1 MVKNDPNIPDFL
13 TEKKSILLFLGSVF
27 LFAVIFIAIY
37 KPAGYMRTDEALS
50 HWNTYIYTAIQVV
63 TGFVILVV
71 SRILLYWFA
80 KKHRLKRHY
89 YLFWLFG
96 EVVFI
101 ILILTLLAVL
111 LNARNNL
118 DGFQLMWRVTYNTAA
133 VLFIPYVIS
142 VLLFLLREKHHQIE
156 ELNKLISTMEAKP
169 TMGDHFNF
177 YDRGGKLSFSTRR
190 ENVLYLEAADNY
202 CNIHYINEG
211 KEDTIILHNSMKQID
226 ESDFY
231 TGLLRCHRSYM
242 VNIENVKLLRKD
254 RDGLVLE
261 LAQGTHAIPVSRTY
275 NERVVRHFANMP
287 SSAQ

>member
-1 MVKNDPNIPDFL
+1 MAKNDSNIPKFL
-13 TEKKSILLFLGSVF
+13 TEKRSIFLFLGSVF
-27 LFAVIFIAIY
+27 IFAVVFIAIY
-37 KPAGYMRTDEALS
+37 KPAGYMRTGEALS

-63 TGFVILVV
+63 TGFLLLVLSRV
-71 SRILLYWFA
+71 SLYHFMKRHSL
-80 KKHRLKRHY
+80 KKHY
-89 YLFWLFG
+89 YLFWLLG
-96 EVVFI
+96 EVVLI
-101 ILILTLLAVL
+101 ILVLTLLAVL
-111 LNARNNL
+111 LNAANDL
-118 DGFQLMWRVTYNTAA
+118 DGFQLMWRVAINTGA
-133 VLFIPYVIS
+133 VLFIPYVLT
-142 VLLFLLREKHHQIE
+142 VLIFTLREKHHEIE
-156 ELNKLISTMEAKP
+156 QLNKLISSMEEKP

-226 ESDFY
+226 ESELY
-231 TGLLRCHRSYM
+231 QGLLRCHRSYM
-242 VNIENVKLLRKD
+242 VNIDNVKLLRKE

-261 LAQGTHAIPVSRTY
+261 LTQGARTIPVSRTY